1 MLCASNGIATAK
13 DMLPKA
19 DLVGAGSTFSAPIY
33 QRWIEEF
40 SGKNPGFSLFYDPV
54 GSGEGTKRFIAGQ
67 VDFGAS
73 DSAMSDEQIAKV
85 ENGVQLIPA
94 TAGIVVLAYN
104 IPKIHGQLRLS
115 RDVYSDIFLGKI
127 KNWNDP
133 RIAALNPGLNLP
145 NLNIITI
152 TRTDASGTT
161 WAFTNH
167 LNAISKAWRE
177 TGSGAVKKMDW
188 PGTSMSANYN
198 EGVSAK
204 IKVSWGGIGYVE
216 YGIAKRAG
224 LEMAALENKEGH
236 FISPSD
242 ESGTITLANTSAEIP
257 ANLRMFFPDPAGKDS
272 YPIITYSWL
281 LLYKS
286 YPEKKQAERVK
297 EFVKWGLA
305 EGQKYAAVY
314 GYAALPQP
322 VVSKALEA
330 LGNVH

>member
-1 MLCASNGIATAK
+1 MICL
-13 DMLPKA
+13 
-19 DLVGAGSTFSAPIY
+19 
-33 QRWIEEF
+33 
-40 SGKNPGFSLFYDPV
+40 
-54 GSGEGTKRFIAGQ
+54 
-67 VDFGAS
+67 
-73 DSAMSDEQIAKV
+73 
-85 ENGVQLIPA
+85 
-94 TAGIVVLAYN
+94 
-104 IPKIHGQLRLS
+104 
-115 RDVYSDIFLGKI
+115 
-127 KNWNDP
+127 
-133 RIAALNPGLNLP
+133 
-145 NLNIITI
+145 
-152 TRTDASGTT
+152 
-161 WAFTNH
+161 
-167 LNAISKAWRE
+167 
-177 TGSGAVKKMDW
+177 
-188 PGTSMSANYN
+188 
-198 EGVSAK
+198 
-204 IKVSWGGIGYVE
+204 
-216 YGIAKRAG
+216 
-224 LEMAALENKEGH
+224 AALENKEGH